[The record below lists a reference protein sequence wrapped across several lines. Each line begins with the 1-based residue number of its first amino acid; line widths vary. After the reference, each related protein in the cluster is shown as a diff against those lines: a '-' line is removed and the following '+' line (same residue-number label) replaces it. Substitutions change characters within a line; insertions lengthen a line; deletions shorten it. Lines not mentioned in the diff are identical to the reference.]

1 MLNYS
6 TILYI
11 LAQVQYPSYLEAFP
25 TDGLGNLLLQ
35 MQVDCKQGLV
45 VHEGAIIYSAP
56 VINPPSPLFFRF
68 LGIVCLFFV
77 FVYFLFSFLRMS
89 YNA

>member
-45 VHEGAIIYSAP
+45 VHEGAIIYSAL
-56 VINPPSPLFFRF
+56 VINPPPPPPLPRF
-68 LGIVCLFFV
+68 PGIVCLFFV
-77 FVYFLFSFLRMS
+77 FVYFFVFFSS
-89 YNA
+89 YVL